1 MRLGDGIGRAPFR
14 RPEGH
19 GAECQRADDQAGAAE
34 AAAPVREPANSLAA
48 RPDVPH
54 LCDVSSHVEDY
65 FRMLAGEAEE
75 AVLDVLGQR
84 TLDQSLRELLA
95 LKNKAHTR
103 SDRETRAVVRAKH

>member
-1 MRLGDGIGRAPFR
+1 
-14 RPEGH
+14 
-19 GAECQRADDQAGAAE
+19 
-34 AAAPVREPANSLAA
+34 
-48 RPDVPH
+48 
-54 LCDVSSHVEDY
+54 
-65 FRMLAGEAEE
+65 MLAGEAEE